1 MMLNLM
7 AKEIEASIS
16 LCQELECD
24 DHKLRLPLYEALREQ
39 LEGIVKV
46 FAFDSNFS

>member
-7 AKEIEASIS
+7 AKEIGVSIS

-24 DHKLRLPLYEALREQ
+24 DHKLRLLLYEALRGQ

-46 FAFDSNFS
+46 FVFD